1 VDRTKANGETLLNEK
16 RVKAVMELEKM
27 KQRADEFSDFGEL
40 DMMQQ
45 YVVDVRI
52 VQKRLA
58 DVQEQIVWINKE
70 EVLYKFQVTL
80 FPEVEEITTMIDP
93 YMRLFQAVS
102 KWQRSEK
109 KYVVDCVMF

>member
-1 VDRTKANGETLLNEK
+1 MERTKANGETQLNEK
-16 RVKAVMELEKM
+16 RLRVQMELEKM

-45 YVVDVRI
+45 YVVDVRA
-52 VQKRLA
+52 VQKRLS

-70 EVLYKFQVTL
+70 EVLYKFQVTQ
-80 FPEVEEITTMIDP
+80 FPEVDEISITIDP
-93 YMRLFQAVS
+93 FMKLFQVVS

-109 KYVVDCVMF
+109 K